1 LVIDDD
7 RPLATLVSDV
17 FRVNGWV
24 VYPAYD
30 GWQAIRLL
38 GAGITPGLILLDM
51 HMEGLDGWE
60 FRAHLDRLRI
70 RVPIVVATADPDPAR
85 CAEEIDAAGYLA
97 KPFDLRDCHR
107 LFDQL
112 VVTGTRVSRQS
123 PAA

>member
-17 FRVNGWV
+17 LRVDGWE

-38 GAGITPGLILLDM
+38 GGGITPDLILLDM

-60 FRAHLDRLRI
+60 FRAQLDRRRI
-70 RVPIVVATADPDPAR
+70 QVPIVVATADPEPGR
-85 CAEEIDAAGYLA
+85 CAEAVDAVGYLA
-97 KPFDLRDCHR
+97 KPFDLRSLDR
-107 LFDQL
+107 LLDQL
-112 VVTGTRVSRQS
+112 VFTGTRISRAP